1 MFYGNCF
8 EPWSADASNSNSA
21 VCVGSSFSPQFE
33 NNFGENQLV
42 EQLITHT
49 HHISE

>member
-21 VCVGSSFSPQFE
+21 VCAGSSFSPQFE
-33 NNFGENQLV
+33 NNVGENQLV